1 MKQAFF
7 CSVFMFCFLIGFAQ
21 TDVDKMLQLKELGDS
36 LVSNRNAKDALT
48 AYLEAEQLANNETDD
63 LLLNSIYYNIGLQFY
78 ELGDNKNA
86 ITYYK
91 KSEILSKQ
99 MQNDSCYVMALHGIG
114 LSYSSRLYY
123 DNAIDY
129 YTRALN
135 IQREKVQDARTEAVI
150 LNGLVGVYIKKGDYE
165 NTLKFSQRALSKIKE
180 TEDIELQ
187 ANILNTIGICYEE
200 QKDYKSSLS
209 YKKQSLELCK
219 KHNLLP
225 PIPLLANIGKNF
237 QLLKQPDSALYY
249 YNIAKK
255 AALSVKSDYAIARID
270 YRIGKT
276 YAEELNN
283 YKKGL
288 NHLTKSHAF
297 FSKIGDQQ
305 MLNVSSKTLSEVYT
319 KLNNPSKALT
329 FLKEHIQWTDSL
341 NIRSANKKLE
351 EYNIKY
357 KTAEKEKEIVLLDKD
372 NLIKTTLIAEEQKEK
387 RLLWIIFSSLVVLVS
402 LGAWFWYRI
411 NKKRILEK
419 ENNLLFKSVLE
430 TEQKERKRIAQD
442 LHDSIGQSISVVKM
456 QTNALVSTSDEEAL
470 KHKKLLNH
478 VDYVYDELRDISHNI
493 MPNTLITLG
502 LVPALKE
509 LITEI
514 NTADS
519 LKIEFKSNADFKELN
534 ETQSINVFRII
545 QEALANTIKHAKASL
560 INIDLIRKDTNA
572 SISIKDNGIGI
583 HPSKIDNSEGIGWK
597 NIISRVSLLAGDI
610 DINSQPDK
618 GTSITIQFK
627 PQLLQSV

>member
-1 MKQAFF
+1 MKQSFF
-7 CSVFMFCFLIGFAQ
+7 CSVFMFCFLIGFGQ
-21 TDVDKMLQLKELGDS
+21 TDVDKILQLKELGDS

-48 AYLEAEQLANNETDD
+48 TYLKAEELTNTETDD
-63 LLLNSIYYNIGLQFY
+63 LLLNSIYYSIGLQFY

-91 KSEILSKQ
+91 KSEVLSKQ

-114 LSYSSRLYY
+114 LSYSSRMYY

-150 LNGLVGVYIKKGDYE
+150 LNGLVGVYIKKGDFE

-219 KHNLLP
+219 KNNLRP

-255 AALSVKSDYAIARID
+255 AALVVKSDYAIARID

-288 NHLTKSHAF
+288 NHLTKSHTF

-319 KLNNPSKALT
+319 KLNNPSKALN
-329 FLKEHIQWTDSL
+329 FLKEHMQWTDSL

-372 NLIKTTLIAEEQKEK
+372 NLIKTTLIAEEQKQK
-387 RLLWIIFSSLVVLVS
+387 RLLWIIFSSLLVLVS

-470 KHKKLLNH
+470 KHNKLLNQ
-478 VDYVYDELRDISHNI
+478 VDYVYDELRNMSHNI

-514 NTADS
+514 NTEDS
-519 LKIEFKSNADFKELN
+519 LKIELKSNTDFKELN
-534 ETQSINVFRII
+534 ESQSINLFRII
-545 QEALANTIKHAKASL
+545 QEALVNTIKHAKASL
-560 INIDLIRKDTNA
+560 INIDLTRKDSDA
-572 SISIKDNGIGI
+572 SICIKDDGVGI
-583 HPSKIDNSEGIGWK
+583 HPSIIDNSEGVGWK

-610 DINSQPDK
+610 DVNSQPNK